1 MQVSVE
7 SNSDI
12 KRTLTISVPQEE
24 VDAVTTKR
32 YDEVK
37 RTARI
42 DGFRPGKIPMS
53 VIKQKF
59 GASIKA
65 EALSELT
72 QNFFYKAIM
81 EEKLNPASQ
90 PVITPNDNAAE
101 GFEFSATFEVY
112 PEITL
117 NSFDNL
123 ELKKPVAV
131 ISDDDIDGMVEK
143 LRTQKIVWKEV
154 KRKAKDGDRVT
165 INFTGMVNDEA
176 ISEEPIKDFPV
187 VLGSKSMIPGF
198 EKELK
203 GVKKTEELAFEL
215 AFPDDYQEKKLAGQ
229 LGQFQVSVNLV
240 EGSKLPEVDE
250 EFIKEFGVDSGDMAD
265 FREDLSK
272 NMTVEADKA
281 LLSKRKEIV
290 MDALVENND
299 VSVPEA
305 LVDNEINQMMASMK
319 ERAEQGQQSP
329 LPMPEL
335 PREMFE
341 AQAKK
346 RVKLGLLLS
355 EVIKVNDI
363 KADDEKVQQRIEEF
377 AQQYGDPEEV
387 INWYK
392 SNPQE
397 RTKIESVVLEDQ
409 LVDWMLEKS
418 KVTEEALSF
427 DELMNSAQAAS

>member
-12 KRTLTISVPQEE
+12 KRTLTILVPQEE

-72 QNFFYKAIM
+72 QSFFYKAIM

-90 PVITPNDNAAE
+90 PVITPNDNATE

-229 LGQFQVSVNLV
+229 LGQFKVSVNLV

-250 EFIKEFGVDSGDMAD
+250 AFIKEFGVDSGDMAD

-272 NMTVEADKA
+272 NMTGEADKA

-397 RTKIESVVLEDQ
+397 RSKIESVVLEDQ

>member
-12 KRTLTISVPQEE
+12 KRTLTITVPQEE

-176 ISEEPIKDFPV
+176 ISDEPIKDFPV

-250 EFIKEFGVDSGDMAD
+250 AFIKEFGVDSGDMAD

-272 NMTVEADKA
+272 NMTGEADKA

-397 RTKIESVVLEDQ
+397 RSKIESVVLEDQ

>member
-250 EFIKEFGVDSGDMAD
+250 AFIKEFGVDSGDMAD

-397 RTKIESVVLEDQ
+397 RSKIESVVLEDQ

>member
-176 ISEEPIKDFPV
+176 ISDEPIKDFPV

-229 LGQFQVSVNLV
+229 LGQFKVSVNLV

-250 EFIKEFGVDSGDMAD
+250 AFIKEFGVDSGDMAD

-272 NMTVEADKA
+272 NMTGEADKA

-397 RTKIESVVLEDQ
+397 RSKIESVVLEDQ

>member
-90 PVITPNDNAAE
+90 PVITPNDNATE

-272 NMTVEADKA
+272 NMTGEADKA

-397 RTKIESVVLEDQ
+397 RSKIESVVLEDQ

>member
-90 PVITPNDNAAE
+90 PVITPSDNAAE

-176 ISEEPIKDFPV
+176 ISDEPIKDFPV

-229 LGQFQVSVNLV
+229 LGQFKVSVNLV

-250 EFIKEFGVDSGDMAD
+250 AFIKEFGVDSGDMAD

-272 NMTVEADKA
+272 NMTGEADKA

-397 RTKIESVVLEDQ
+397 RSKIESVVLEDQ

>member
-65 EALSELT
+65 EALSEIT

-101 GFEFSATFEVY
+101 GYEFSATFEVY
-112 PEITL
+112 PEIKL
-117 NSFDNL
+117 NSFDDL

-143 LRTQKIVWKEV
+143 LRTQKIEWKEV

-203 GVKKTEELAFEL
+203 GVKKTEELTFEL

-240 EGSKLPEVDE
+240 EGSKLPEVNE

-272 NMTVEADKA
+272 NMTAEADKA

-341 AQAKK
+341 VQAKK

-397 RTKIESVVLEDQ
+397 RSKIESVVLEDQ